1 MTSEAPGVRLES
13 GVAEAGE
20 AEDSEA
26 TRTEL
31 RMLHL
36 PSEMVAATELVASVW
51 QVDVNQSH
59 VNPGLLTALA
69 HAGNYVAG
77 GFRGKELMAVCVGF
91 FYPPQEHTLHSHIAG
106 VRPDAAGT
114 GWGNALKLHQRDW
127 CLERGVT
134 RVTWTYDPL
143 IARNAY
149 FNVHKLGCTIEA
161 YLPDFYGLMGDG
173 LNLGQPSDRV
183 LAVWDLE
190 RPGPRPPAVPGAQ
203 PPAAV
208 LWSESGRPVLDRRR
222 ADGLRACRVEVPND
236 IEQVRR
242 ADPELAAAWREA
254 LREALGTLLA
264 DGWTVTDF
272 DRRGHYNLTRST

>member
-1 MTSEAPGVRLES
+1 MSSEATGARLES
-13 GVAEAGE
+13 DVAEDG
-20 AEDSEA
+20 EA

-77 GFRGKELMAVCVGF
+77 GFRGGELMAVCVGF
-91 FYPPQEHTLHSHIAG
+91 FHPPQERTLHSHIAG
-106 VRPDAAGT
+106 VRSDAIGT
-114 GWGNALKLHQRDW
+114 GWGNAIKLHQRDW

-149 FNVHKLGCTIEA
+149 FNVHKLGCTIDA

-190 RPGPRPPAVPGAQ
+190 RPGPRPPAAPGARA
-203 PPAAV
+203 PVAV
-208 LWSESGRPVLDRRR
+208 LWSESGRPVLDQRR
-222 ADGLRACRVEVPND
+222 AHDLRTCRVEVPND

-242 ADPELAAAWREA
+242 ADPALAVAWREA